1 MGHHTISHEES
12 TTVNEKTYGGYTLA
26 EIKEVLKHCDD
37 AGIGIDDYFMDG
49 AFGCNI
55 MEDLVAHLETF
66 IQ

>member
-1 MGHHTISHEES
+1 M
-12 TTVNEKTYGGYTLA
+12 NEKTYGGYTLA